1 MALNEHNEI
10 MTGSFDKACIIILY
24 LDGWIE
30 SVTVHCLHGEEL
42 QGTDCKMAVV
52 EIMKW
57 VSSDTRV
64 QHCPFP
70 VESTVQRNETKPV

>member
-10 MTGSFDKACIIILY
+10 MTGAFEKACIRILY
-24 LDGWIE
+24 LDVWIE

-52 EIMKW
+52 EIMK
-57 VSSDTRV
+57 
-64 QHCPFP
+64 
-70 VESTVQRNETKPV
+70 